1 VITQVFGARPDYYR
15 QFGLPGHEG
24 IDYGGRAGDP
34 IYAAAGGAVKLL
46 ALDNGV
52 HPYGTHIRITHAH
65 GSETFETIYAHLSA
79 FADGLA
85 VGDAVRAGQRIG
97 AMGSSGNSTGVHL
110 HFSLKRNGA
119 IVDPAPYFS
128 S

>member
-1 VITQVFGARPDYYR
+1 MTQGYGARPEYYK

-24 IDYGGRAGDP
+24 IDYGGRAGDS
-34 IYAAAGGAVKLL
+34 IFAAADGTIKLL

-52 HPYGTHIRITHAH
+52 HPYGTHVRVTHVYR
-65 GSETFETIYAHLSA
+65 GETYETIYAHLSS
-79 FADGLA
+79 FAEGLRHGQT
-85 VGDAVRAGQRIG
+85 VFAGQVIG
-97 AMGSSGNSTGVHL
+97 AMGSTGNSTGVHL

-128 S
+128 T